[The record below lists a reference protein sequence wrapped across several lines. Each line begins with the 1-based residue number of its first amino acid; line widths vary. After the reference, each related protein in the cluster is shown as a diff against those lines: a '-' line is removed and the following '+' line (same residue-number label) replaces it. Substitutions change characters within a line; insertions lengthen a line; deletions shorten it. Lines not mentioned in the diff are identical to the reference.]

1 VAYGRSDPDALVAAF
16 ASSDFSHDD
25 AAWEE
30 AVAQEKPP
38 GEYDIPD
45 IDADGNYNSPVLTRV
60 LEGYQA
66 YLEDRG
72 QRRSFIVLLDSTR
85 SNLERLLQTMDVCL
99 QEGLDDPNNPIH
111 QAARAGFDDFLTGLD
126 ELQDSIEQR
135 DLKLAD
141 GAFEMLRLGTNRIM
155 DAYAFFQ
162 KLRNVV
168 MTLNCPQ
175 CEAENRKG
183 DVKCQAC
190 GLTLPQFETV
200 SQGRV
205 LAENAE
211 GVPGHENSL
220 PALTTPN
227 YQKLEVAISR
237 WRQNEL
243 NDSAL
248 WDEIAQVE
256 VNMTGHRQVNQSEM
270 EDTEGLTQQE
280 QEVTL
285 RLLGLIDEALEGS
298 LQALAEMKNYWE
310 DKDMAHLDQGMAM
323 MGPPT
328 QQMIEAF
335 LALQSITVEEES
347 S

>member
-1 VAYGRSDPDALVAAF
+1 MAFGRSDPDALVAAF

-25 AAWEE
+25 AAWND
-30 AVAQEKPP
+30 AVEQDRAP
-38 GEYDIPD
+38 GEFDIPE

-60 LEGYQA
+60 LDGYAGYQ
-66 YLEDRG
+66 EDRS
-72 QRRSFIVLLDSTR
+72 QRRAFTTLLDETR
-85 SNLERLLQTMDVCL
+85 GNVERLLNTMDVCL

-135 DLKLAD
+135 EPKLA
-141 GAFEMLRLGTNRIM
+141 AAAIEMLRLGTNRIM

-168 MTLNCPQ
+168 ITLNCPQ

-183 DVKCQAC
+183 DAKCHAC
-190 GLTLPQFETV
+190 GQPLPQFETPTEN
-200 SQGRV
+200 RV

-211 GVPGHENSL
+211 GVLQQETSA

-227 YQKLEVAISR
+227 YQKLEVALHR
-237 WRQNEL
+237 WRENEL
-243 NDSAL
+243 DDSEL
-248 WDEIAQVE
+248 WNEIAQVE
-256 VNMTGHRQVNQSEM
+256 TNMNGHRQVNKNEM
-270 EDTEGLTQQE
+270 DDTEGLTEQE

-285 RLLGLIDEALEGS
+285 RLLGSIDVALEGS
-298 LQALAEMKNYWE
+298 LSALDEMKLFWE
-310 DKDMAHLDQGMAM
+310 DKDMDHLERGMAM

-335 LALQSITVEEES
+335 LALQSITVEED
-347 S
+347 

>member
-1 VAYGRSDPDALVAAF
+1 MAFGRSDPDALVAAF

-25 AAWEE
+25 SAWNE
-30 AVAQEKPP
+30 AVAQDKAP
-38 GEYDIPD
+38 GEYDIPE

-60 LEGYQA
+60 MDAYTA

-72 QRRSFIVLLDSTR
+72 QRRVFTTLLGETR
-85 SNLERLLQTMDVCL
+85 TKVEQLLNTMDVCL

-111 QAARAGFDDFLTGLD
+111 QAARAGFEDFLTGLD
-126 ELQDSIEQR
+126 ELQDSVEQR
-135 DLKLAD
+135 DSKLAE

-183 DVKCQAC
+183 DTKCHAC
-190 GLTLPQFETV
+190 GVTLPQFETV
-200 SQGRV
+200 SEGRV

-211 GVPGHENSL
+211 GVPRQESAT

-227 YQKLEVAISR
+227 YQKLELALQR
-237 WRQNEL
+237 WRQNEI
-243 NDSAL
+243 DDPAL
-248 WDEIAQVE
+248 LAEINQVE
-256 VNMTGHRQVNQSEM
+256 TNMNGHRGVNQNEM
-270 EDTEGLTQQE
+270 DDTEGLTDQE

-285 RLLGLIDEALEGS
+285 RLLGLIDVALEGS
-298 LQALAEMKNYWE
+298 LNALAEMKLYWE
-310 DKDMAHLDQGMAM
+310 DKDSDHLDKGMAM

-335 LALQSITVEEES
+335 LALQSITVEED
-347 S
+347 